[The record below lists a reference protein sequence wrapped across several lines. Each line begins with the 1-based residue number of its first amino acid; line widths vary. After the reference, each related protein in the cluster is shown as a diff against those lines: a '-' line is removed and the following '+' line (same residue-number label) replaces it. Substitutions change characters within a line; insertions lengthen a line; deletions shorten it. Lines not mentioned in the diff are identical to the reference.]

1 VRQRSAPTRYP
12 RVGSKRAEARSIGTR
27 LGSPNRALHLGQEVL
42 LSAAVRFLANAGLP
56 RTSIVKRLRALARS
70 VEAVR
75 SVQTVHSEAYDLF
88 ARVSGVVHDWTR
100 SPDYTGADGE
110 PRALPCS
117 GRRSLSVL
125 ITRRC
130 GRRPIA
136 PVLRWMSAR
145 GVVRR
150 RRDGRYVLLQR
161 AVIAGHLDPV
171 YLEWAAT
178 VAAHFLETAFE
189 NWKERN
195 PEARQVDRIA
205 RVFHLPEKEATN
217 FRLFAKKRAES
228 WLEEIDNWL
237 EDHDAPS
244 ARGRRVEAGVHVYG
258 YVRSASANAL

>member
-1 VRQRSAPTRYP
+1 MRQRSAQTRYTS
-12 RVGSKRAEARSIGTR
+12 VGISGAGIR
-27 LGSPNRALHLGQEVL
+27 LGSRDERALRLGQEVL

-56 RTSIVKRLRALARS
+56 RKSIVERLRALARS

-75 SVQTVHSEAYDLF
+75 NVRTVHSEGYDLF

-100 SPDYTGADGE
+100 SPDYTGTDGE
-110 PRALPCS
+110 PRALSCS

-125 ITRRC
+125 IRKRC

-136 PVLRWMSAR
+136 PVLRWMRAR
-145 GVVRR
+145 GVIRR
-150 RRDGRYVLLQR
+150 RRDGRYVLLRR

-178 VAAHFLETAFE
+178 VAAHFLETALE
-189 NWKERN
+189 NWKERD
-195 PEARQVDRIA
+195 PEARQVDRVA
-205 RVFHLPEKEATN
+205 RVFNLPEREASN

-237 EDHDAPS
+237 EDHDAPGG
-244 ARGRRVEAGVHVYG
+244 RLRRVEAGVHVHG
-258 YVRSASANAL
+258 YVRSASANAT